1 MVLQKKFSPQEPAL
15 LGTFPA
21 TSIATGTGILPLYCG
36 EMSGAYLMSDQVFS
50 STFITTSKIVGGNPD
65 FTLFIEIDYDLTFT
79 RPLIIEGNTII
90 NITGGMASME
100 AATAIT
106 VAHYMV
112 LTISK
117 ISGGDTT
124 VLGTETTSTEGLAAI
139 SQQSGVRAVNITV
152 ARTSFKEGDV
162 IRLNVALWGRYTA
175 GTDTPIMGWGHDPT
189 DRNDDGRIV
198 GRTEIRDII
207 KDDDSTQ
214 LIIYLPIQVID

>member
-50 STFITTSKIVGGNPD
+50 STFITTSKIVGGNP
-65 FTLFIEIDYDLTFT
+65 
-79 RPLIIEGNTII
+79 II